1 MYTTNIN
8 EGVNRTIGQSENSQ
22 KQRSFFFKR
31 SIGYRVCFIA
41 NDEIQAKWTML
52 IHDFGGDVYS
62 NYLSLINFKKM
73 PDFSS

>member
-1 MYTTNIN
+1 M
-8 EGVNRTIGQSENSQ
+8 
-22 KQRSFFFKR
+22 
-31 SIGYRVCFIA
+31 A